1 MLDDKN
7 SWHKNDIPRNDEPTR
22 FLTKEEMEQ
31 LEQGIFDNAN
41 SDKEEKKVS
50 NIKIE
55 DLPKQGK
62 KFFCK
67 K

>member
-41 SDKEEKKVS
+41 SDKEEKRYL
-50 NIKIE
+50 I
-55 DLPKQGK
+55 
-62 KFFCK
+62 
-67 K
+67 